1 MNEEVKKVFQPG
13 PMVSIRSPKN
23 LSSYLVRAKIQWK
36 GRQDLVNARVIGV
49 RYVSMYLKR
58 KHLRVQWPILHIK
71 LTIALTVTMNIWY
84 IFWDVRLVLSSM
96 LVVQQMVSDIIGTI
110 INVMTENMR
119 EVRLVCKKGIMG
131 SCMTFHLH
139 WPIKLMP
146 KSYQTRTLLATYRQN
161 VGTSWS

>member
-58 KHLRVQWPILHIK
+58 KHLRVQ
-71 LTIALTVTMNIWY
+71 
-84 IFWDVRLVLSSM
+84 
-96 LVVQQMVSDIIGTI
+96 
-110 INVMTENMR
+110 
-119 EVRLVCKKGIMG
+119 
-131 SCMTFHLH
+131 
-139 WPIKLMP
+139 
-146 KSYQTRTLLATYRQN
+146 
-161 VGTSWS
+161 